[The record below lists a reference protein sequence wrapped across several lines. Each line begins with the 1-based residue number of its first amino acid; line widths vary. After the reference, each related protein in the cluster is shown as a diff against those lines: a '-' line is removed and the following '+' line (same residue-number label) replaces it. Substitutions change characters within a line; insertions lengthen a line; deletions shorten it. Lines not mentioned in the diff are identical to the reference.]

1 MELTERVRMNHL
13 RIGPPDPECSDPERE
28 RFIHHVPIQRE
39 RSDSPDPDPDEP
51 PDNQRK
57 NCLARVRRKQM
68 WKVLVFVTIV
78 SLLVGIILS
87 VILTRTP
94 SMAPVNQEAWHQK
107 QQQQEEVLLGQAQ
120 LLQEWKAAIDKP
132 SLPNNFSVGMKKE
145 DQVLSGQIGRVNLCD
160 EPTIKNSFPNLDYT
174 LKGYNYLTG
183 FPISVE
189 HDPGFSNQIFQVG
202 KGPHFVFYGHSQVKL
217 CQNL

>member
-1 MELTERVRMNHL
+1 MYQSREKEAIHQILILTSPQTTKEKTVLHVSVENKS
-13 RIGPPDPECSDPERE
+13 G
-28 RFIHHVPIQRE
+28 RF
-39 RSDSPDPDPDEP
+39 S
-51 PDNQRK
+51 
-57 NCLARVRRKQM
+57 L
-68 WKVLVFVTIV
+68 FFTIV
-78 SLLVGIILS
+78 FLLVGIILS
-87 VILTRTP
+87 VILTTTP

-132 SLPNNFSVGMKKE
+132 SLPSNFSVGIKKE

-189 HDPGFSNQIFQVG
+189 HDPGFSNQIFKVD
-202 KGPHFVFYGHSQVKL
+202 KGLHFVFL
-217 CQNL
+217 WP